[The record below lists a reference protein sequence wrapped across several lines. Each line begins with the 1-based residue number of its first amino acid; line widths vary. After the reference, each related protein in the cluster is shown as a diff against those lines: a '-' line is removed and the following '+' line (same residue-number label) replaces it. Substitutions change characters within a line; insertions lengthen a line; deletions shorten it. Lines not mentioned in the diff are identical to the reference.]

1 MTGPSSPRPIAAH
14 FLLVPELLHSPP
26 NEAIISALLE
36 NGYDVHVYA
45 PGPCGS
51 TAPYGERVT
60 THPVAYA
67 MRWLLTQAWRPH
79 WRRYACFSGTTEDP
93 IALVGVLARLHRRPS
108 FILGDEIRAG
118 SYRGPRS
125 DRWKRLCLQAYRRAR
140 FTIVNDTHRVDLVRD
155 YAGLPPAQPV
165 LVYPGCFR
173 NPPERDQVLRQEL
186 RQRWGL
192 APDALTLAISGGF
205 NLTAGADWLLDAL
218 HGDPSLCAV
227 IQPLGVD
234 PLALYL
240 LRRLSLGG
248 RLHIETD
255 RLSWQEAWRSAVGYD
270 IGLAVYTNPA
280 PQFQAMG
287 VSSNRLC
294 MYLAMGVPVIC
305 SRQASFQ
312 FVEDFGCGVMV
323 EDGAGFLAAAH
334 HLGAD
339 LDARREDCARCF
351 HDHIRPQ
358 ERYRALVEAIGTL
371 GRP

>member
-1 MTGPSSPRPIAAH
+1 MTASSPPRPIAAH

-36 NGYDVHVYA
+36 TGHDVHVFA

-51 TAPYGERVT
+51 TAAYGERVT
-60 THPVAYA
+60 THPVAYS
-67 MRWLLTQAWRPH
+67 MRWLLREAWRPR
-79 WRRYACFSGTTEDP
+79 WGRYACFSGTTEDP

-108 FILGDEIRAG
+108 FVLGDEIRAG

-125 DRWKRLCLQAYRRAR
+125 PRWKQLCIDAYRRAC
-140 FTIVNDTHRVDLVRD
+140 FTIVNDTHRVPLVRE
-155 YAGLPPAQPV
+155 YAGLPPSRPV

-173 NPPERDQVLRQEL
+173 NPPERDPQLRLQL
-186 RQRWGL
+186 RRDWGIG
-192 APDALTLAISGGF
+192 PEALTLAISGGF

-218 HGDPSLCAV
+218 HEDSSLCAV

-248 RLHIETD
+248 RLHIETE

-305 SRQASFQ
+305 SRQSSFQ

-323 EDGAGFLAAAH
+323 DDGAGFLAATH
-334 HLGAD
+334 KLGAD
-339 LDARREDCARCF
+339 LEARREDCARCF
-351 HDHIRPQ
+351 HDYIRPR
-358 ERYRALVEAIGTL
+358 ERYRDLVEAIGAL
-371 GRP
+371 AQH